1 MVSLNDLK
9 VNKGHFESQ
18 AIVAYIIV
26 KYRNSVFN
34 DENGIL
40 KENDLT
46 VTSNDLRGQ
55 RSFNRMIFFLYSLQ

>member
-1 MVSLNDLK
+1 MVSLNDLEA
-9 VNKGHFESQ
+9 NKGHFESQ
-18 AIVAYIIV
+18 TIVSY

-46 VTSNDLRGQ
+46 VTANDLRGQ
-55 RSFNRMIFFLYSLQ
+55 R

>member
-1 MVSLNDLK
+1 MVSLNDLE

-18 AIVAYIIV
+18 AIVSYIIV

-46 VTSNDLRGQ
+46 VTSNDLEVKGNFESQ
-55 RSFNRMIFFLYSLQ
+55 AIVATL

>member
-1 MVSLNDLK
+1 MASLNDLE

-18 AIVAYIIV
+18 AIVSYIIV
-26 KYRNSVFN
+26 NYRNSVFN

-40 KENDLT
+40 KENDLM

-55 RSFNRMIFFLYSLQ
+55 KSLNRMTFILHSLQ

>member
-1 MVSLNDLK
+1 MVSLNDLE
-9 VNKGHFESQ
+9 VNKGHIESQ
-18 AIVAYIIV
+18 VIVAFIIV

-46 VTSNDLRGQ
+46 VTSNDLQGQ
-55 RSFNRMIFFLYSLQ
+55 RSLNRMTFILHSLQ